1 MESLEGIIADTG
13 NKISPAID
21 AAFSNVAI
29 GTNVAILGNGF
40 KIRSLNKTITITN
53 GLAVAYGYKGWQ
65 EEEFTQQLIGLRAD
79 FYYVYLEWNTLEH
92 TFKTVVERSVDY
104 EEENDDLSVGVGTY
118 KLKIYQVNIVNG
130 TIASINDLTE
140 SIRISNPYIADYVRY
155 VNQDTNCVTQA
166 EGDNSNAPASTKYVY
181 NVLDK
186 LKMKDKLY
194 IKINVRI
201 YNGSTGSYN
210 NIACLL
216 YPLTQRAD
224 MFTIDES
231 DINQDIDMPQR
242 SGDDQ
247 IELNNIYKFDSVKPG
262 TIIGTVPFDIGSGT
276 PNRLYLMCFTYDNL
290 GVAGKRTIVTVF
302 SCLVDSNRNIKIEK
316 KVLITGTSPV
326 EFVSST
332 SEYPDEFAY
341 MLLTGSFYV
350 KNYFE
355 ND

>member
-1 MESLEGIIADTG
+1 LKGEIIMESLEGIIADTG

-21 AAFSNVAI
+21 AAFSNAAI

-40 KIRSLNKTITITN
+40 NISFLDKTITITN

-65 EEEFTQQLIGLRAD
+65 EEEFTQQLIGLSAG

-92 TFKTVVERSVDY
+92 TFKTVVELFTDY
-104 EEENDDLSVGVGTY
+104 EEKNDDLSVGVGTY
-118 KLKIYQVNIVNG
+118 KLKIYRVNMVNG

-155 VNQDTNCVTQA
+155 VNQDTKCVTQA
-166 EGDNSNAPASTKYVY
+166 EGDNSNAPASTEYVY

-186 LKMKDKLY
+186 LKMKDGLD
-194 IKINVRI
+194 IKINAKV
-201 YNGSTGSYN
+201 YNGKGYNSYTLN
-210 NIACLL
+210 

-231 DINQDIDMPQR
+231 NINQDIDISNPG
-242 SGDDQ
+242 SPYTF
-247 IELNNIYKFDSVKPG
+247 ESANPYKFDSLEPG
-262 TIIGTVPFDIGSGT
+262 TIIGTVPFNIGSGT
-276 PNRLYLMCFTYDNL
+276 PNRLYLMCFTLDKVEL
-290 GVAGKRTIVTVF
+290 SSRTIVSGY
-302 SCLVDSNRNIKIEK
+302 SCIVDSNKNIKIEK
-316 KVLITGTSPV
+316 NILIDGFLAVPV
-326 EFVSST
+326 TNDLQHFRKII
-332 SEYPDEFAY
+332 
-341 MLLTGSFYV
+341 LTGSFYV